1 MNQNQKKTDEI
12 DLLELFHE
20 LWKHAGVIVLSAV
33 ALALAGY
40 LFTQL
45 MMTPQYVS
53 TTKMYVLAADT
64 SQGLTNSDLQVGT
77 QLTNDYKELIQSRP
91 VTETVIA
98 DLKLMTGDRMM
109 KHEELLSKLSVAN
122 STDTRVIAISVT
134 DSDPYRAS
142 DIANAIRETA
152 AKHIQD
158 VMDVEY
164 VKVVEDANIP
174 TSPSSPSK
182 TKNAILAGL
191 LGGIVAAGVVIVRY
205 LMNDTIQTP
214 EDIENYLGL
223 STLGSIPVAEE
234 LTTANKRRKRGKK
247 TAKQGGAKR

>member
-20 LWKHAGVIVLSAV
+20 LWKHAGVIVLSAAV
-33 ALALAGY
+33 LALVGF
-40 LFTQL
+40 LCTQL

-53 TTKMYVLAADT
+53 TTKMYVLAADA
-64 SQGLTNSDLQVGT
+64 SQGLTNNDLQVGT

-98 DLKLMTGDRMM
+98 DLKLMVGNRMM
-109 KHEELLSKLSVAN
+109 KHEELLGKLSVSN

-134 DSDPYRAS
+134 DRDPYRAS

-174 TSPSSPSK
+174 TNPSSPSK
-182 TKNAILAGL
+182 SKNTILAGL

-214 EDIENYLGL
+214 EDIEAYLGL
-223 STLGSIPVAEE
+223 STLGSIPVAEDP
-234 LTTANKRRKRGKK
+234 TAARKRRKRKK
-247 TAKQGGAKR
+247 ATKQGGAKR

>member
-33 ALALAGY
+33 VLALVGF
-40 LFTQL
+40 LCTQL

-53 TTKMYVLAADT
+53 TTKMYVLAADA
-64 SQGLTNSDLQVGT
+64 SQGLTNNDLQVGT

-98 DLKLMTGDRMM
+98 DLKLMVGDRMM
-109 KHEELLSKLSVAN
+109 KHEELLGKLSVSN

-174 TSPSSPSK
+174 TNPSSPSK
-182 TKNAILAGL
+182 SKNTILAGL

-214 EDIENYLGL
+214 EDIEAYLGL
-223 STLGSIPVAEE
+223 STLGSIPVAEDP
-234 LTTANKRRKRGKK
+234 TAARKRRKRKK
-247 TAKQGGAKR
+247 ATKQGGAKR

>member
-20 LWKHAGVIVLSAV
+20 LWKHAGVIVLSAAV
-33 ALALAGY
+33 LALVGF
-40 LFTQL
+40 LCTHL

-53 TTKMYVLAADT
+53 TTKMYVLAADA
-64 SQGLTNSDLQVGT
+64 SQGLTNNDLQVGT

-98 DLKLMTGDRMM
+98 DLKLMVGDRMM
-109 KHEELLSKLSVAN
+109 KHEELLGKLSVSN

-158 VMDVEY
+158 VS
-164 VKVVEDANIP
+164 ATAALLQP
-174 TSPSSPSK
+174 SPLS
-182 TKNAILAGL
+182 L
-191 LGGIVAAGVVIVRY
+191 L
-205 LMNDTIQTP
+205 
-214 EDIENYLGL
+214 
-223 STLGSIPVAEE
+223 
-234 LTTANKRRKRGKK
+234 
-247 TAKQGGAKR
+247 

>member
-20 LWKHAGVIVLSAV
+20 LWKHAGVIVLSAA
-33 ALALAGY
+33 ALALVGF
-40 LFTQL
+40 LCTQL
-45 MMTPQYVS
+45 LMTPQYVS
-53 TTKMYVLAADT
+53 TTKMYVLAADA

-98 DLKLMTGDRMM
+98 DLKLMAGDRMM
-109 KHEELLSKLSVAN
+109 KHEELLGKLSVSN

-174 TSPSSPSK
+174 TNPSSPSK
-182 TKNAILAGL
+182 SKNAILAGL
-191 LGGIVAAGVVIVRY
+191 LGGIVAAGVIIVRY

-214 EDIENYLGL
+214 EDIEAYLGL
-223 STLGSIPVAEE
+223 STLGSIPVAEDP
-234 LTTANKRRKRGKK
+234 AAARKRRKRKK
-247 TAKQGGAKR
+247 ATRQGGAKR

>member
-1 MNQNQKKTDEI
+1 
-12 DLLELFHE
+12 
-20 LWKHAGVIVLSAV
+20 
-33 ALALAGY
+33 
-40 LFTQL
+40 
-45 MMTPQYVS
+45 
-53 TTKMYVLAADT
+53 
-64 SQGLTNSDLQVGT
+64 
-77 QLTNDYKELIQSRP
+77 
-91 VTETVIA
+91 
-98 DLKLMTGDRMM
+98 MM
-109 KHEELLSKLSVAN
+109 KHEELLGKLSVSN

-174 TSPSSPSK
+174 TNPSSPSK
-182 TKNAILAGL
+182 SKNTILAGL

-214 EDIENYLGL
+214 EDIEAYLGL
-223 STLGSIPVAEE
+223 STLGSIPVAEDP
-234 LTTANKRRKRGKK
+234 TAARKRRKRKK
-247 TAKQGGAKR
+247 ATKQGGAKR

>member
-1 MNQNQKKTDEI
+1 MNQNQKKTDET

-20 LWKHAGVIVLSAV
+20 LWKHAGVIVLSAAV
-33 ALALAGY
+33 LALVGF
-40 LFTQL
+40 LCTQL

-53 TTKMYVLAADT
+53 TTKMYVLAADA
-64 SQGLTNSDLQVGT
+64 SQGLTNNDLQVGT

-98 DLKLMTGDRMM
+98 DLKLMVGDRMM
-109 KHEELLSKLSVAN
+109 KHEELLGKLSVSN

-174 TSPSSPSK
+174 TNPSSPSK
-182 TKNAILAGL
+182 SKNTILAGL
-191 LGGIVAAGVVIVRY
+191 MGGIVAAGVVIVRY

-214 EDIENYLGL
+214 EDIETYLGL
-223 STLGSIPVAEE
+223 STLGSIPVAEDP
-234 LTTANKRRKRGKK
+234 TAARKRRKRKK
-247 TAKQGGAKR
+247 ATKQGGAKR